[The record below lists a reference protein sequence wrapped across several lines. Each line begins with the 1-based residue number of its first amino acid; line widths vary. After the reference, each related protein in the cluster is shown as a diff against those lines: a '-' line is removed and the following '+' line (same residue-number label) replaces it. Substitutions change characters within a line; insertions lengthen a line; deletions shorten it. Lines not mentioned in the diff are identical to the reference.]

1 MPPRAA
7 FATAEGFCGTLV
19 HELGHW
25 SGAASRLNRD
35 LRNHFGSHDYAR
47 EELRAEIGK
56 VMTCAELGIAVSDS
70 DFANN
75 AAYIASWLE
84 KLRSDRKE
92 IFRAAA
98 DAQRIA
104 DYLLAF
110 HPDYANSQAGPPER
124 VSIAGDGDAANA
136 PEPMP
141 VAA

>member
-1 MPPRAA
+1 MRCRHW
-7 FATAEGFCGTLV
+7 TGAE
-19 HELGHW
+19 
-25 SGAASRLNRD
+25 SRLNRD
-35 LRNHFGSHDYAR
+35 LRNRFGSHDYAR
-47 EELRAEIGK
+47 EELRAEIGQMM
-56 VMTCAELGIAVSDS
+56 VCGELGIADC
-70 DFANN
+70 DFSNN
-75 AAYIASWLE
+75 AAYVASWLE

-110 HPDYANSQAGPPER
+110 HPDYATSQAGPPES
-124 VSIAGDGDAANA
+124 VPIADDGDAADT

>member
-1 MPPRAA
+1 MIC
-7 FATAEGFCGTLV
+7 T
-19 HELGHW
+19 
-25 SGAASRLNRD
+25 
-35 LRNHFGSHDYAR
+35 
-47 EELRAEIGK
+47 EIG
-56 VMTCAELGIAVSDS
+56 VADC

-75 AAYIASWLE
+75 AAYLASWLE

-92 IFRAAA
+92 IFRTAA

-110 HPDYANSQAGPPER
+110 HPDYASGHAGPPDSLPRAE
-124 VSIAGDGDAANA
+124 DGDAART